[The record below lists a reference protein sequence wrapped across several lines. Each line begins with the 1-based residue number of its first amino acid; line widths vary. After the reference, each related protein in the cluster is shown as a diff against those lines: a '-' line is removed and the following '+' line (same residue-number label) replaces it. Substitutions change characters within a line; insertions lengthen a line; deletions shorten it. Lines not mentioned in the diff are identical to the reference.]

1 MQRSKSNPVPCKYR
15 TNTNLHF
22 QMNSV
27 GITLEHILN
36 HAQINRKENI
46 PSIIVVPANV
56 LRLKKSE
63 VLELEI
69 DQFSG
74 EGDNDNHCKS
84 EYFHK
89 CSSSIQNLRR
99 SLTFWDEFYC

>member
-1 MQRSKSNPVPCKYR
+1 
-15 TNTNLHF
+15 
-22 QMNSV
+22 MNSV

-36 HAQINRKENI
+36 HAQINGKENI

-74 EGDNDNHCKS
+74 EGDNDCKS

-99 SLTFWDEFYC
+99 SLTF